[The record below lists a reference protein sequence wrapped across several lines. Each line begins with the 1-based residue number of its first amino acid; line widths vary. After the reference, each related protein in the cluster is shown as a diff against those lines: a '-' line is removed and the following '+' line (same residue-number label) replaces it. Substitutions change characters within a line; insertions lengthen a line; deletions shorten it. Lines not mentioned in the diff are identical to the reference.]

1 MKLADI
7 KKFFVKEVQGDL
19 VFMILKEGYELLID
33 YQEYNHYVIFQD
45 NTVQVRA
52 PNDDCYEFAIDLP
65 HVDTEINKHVVINK
79 VTRKEVFRN

>member
-1 MKLADI
+1 MKLSDI
-7 KKFFVKEVQGDL
+7 KKYFYKDKQDEF
-19 VFMILKEGYELLID
+19 VFMHLKEGYELLID
-33 YQEYNHYVIFQD
+33 YQEYSYYIIFDD